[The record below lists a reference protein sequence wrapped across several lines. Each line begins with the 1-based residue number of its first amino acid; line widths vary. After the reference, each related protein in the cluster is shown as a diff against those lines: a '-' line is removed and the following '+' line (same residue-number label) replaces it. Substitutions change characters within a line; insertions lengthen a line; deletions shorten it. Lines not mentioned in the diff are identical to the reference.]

1 MTVQVEME
9 GSEEFVRMKK
19 LPTTKRKG
27 IKGDLKI

>member
-1 MTVQVEME
+1 MTVQVEMG

-19 LPTTKRKG
+19 FSMTKSEG